1 MAILKSMTK
10 PKPKAKE
17 QVVGEM
23 ELDKIVASPY
33 QMAMEQ
39 KREKAELGK
48 KTDAYRRK
56 AMIAMSITK
65 K

>member
-1 MAILKSMTK
+1 
-10 PKPKAKE
+10 
-17 QVVGEM
+17 
-23 ELDKIVASPY
+23 
-33 QMAMEQ
+33 MAMEE

-48 KTDAYRRK
+48 KTDAYRKK